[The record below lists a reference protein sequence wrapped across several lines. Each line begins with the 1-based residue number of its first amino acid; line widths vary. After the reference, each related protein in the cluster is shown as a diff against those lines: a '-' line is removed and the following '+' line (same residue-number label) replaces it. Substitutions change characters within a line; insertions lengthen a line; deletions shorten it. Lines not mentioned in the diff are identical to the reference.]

1 MFIIFVISSVLS
13 LDFMSINKHIVRRS
27 TKLPINH
34 KVSMFLV
41 LPISI
46 ACQFRG
52 GWFYNQGLSSH
63 FRFFYKLSKLRET
76 INVYGKKCYLDNV
89 PTLPKEKEER
99 VDSRFFFAFLKNI
112 PKKRETRRFIPKLVL
127 WIKPPLILLRKV
139 LKYIKVIDW
148 LQLGITS
155 LRFDGRQSGCGRTG
169 VWPYY
174 GTGWLGSCRFCLRV
188 GSSPSFQCV

>member
-1 MFIIFVISSVLS
+1 MHIFLLLIMLFLCKGISRISYLDMLNDHLDFSVLNYECFLSGHHGHTRCLFKQYNYIIMFIIFVISSVLS
-13 LDFMSINKHIVRRS
+13 LDFMSINKHIVRLS

-99 VDSRFFFAFLKNI
+99 VDFLVVFFRI
-112 PKKRETRRFIPKLVL
+112 
-127 WIKPPLILLRKV
+127 
-139 LKYIKVIDW
+139 
-148 LQLGITS
+148 S
-155 LRFDGRQSGCGRTG
+155 
-169 VWPYY
+169 
-174 GTGWLGSCRFCLRV
+174 
-188 GSSPSFQCV
+188 